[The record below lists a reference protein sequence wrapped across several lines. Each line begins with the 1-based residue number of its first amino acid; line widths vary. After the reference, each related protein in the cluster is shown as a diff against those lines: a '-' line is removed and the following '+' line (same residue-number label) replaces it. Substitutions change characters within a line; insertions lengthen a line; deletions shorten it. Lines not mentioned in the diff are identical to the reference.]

1 MVYVFL
7 AEGFEEIEA
16 LTPVDILRRG
26 KVDVKTV
33 GIGGKTIVS
42 SHGIPVTADIT
53 TDELSE
59 LDTAEAVILPG
70 GMPGT
75 LNLEKNETV
84 INAVKYCYENNRLI
98 GAICAAPSILGHLG
112 ILKGKR
118 ATAFP
123 GFEKALEGADF
134 RNDFVSHDGMII
146 TARGM
151 GVSVDFALELLSV
164 LKGEETA
171 DNVKNSIQCKA

>member
-26 KVDVKTV
+26 GVEVITVGADSKTV
-33 GIGGKTIVS
+33 TG
-42 SHGIPVTADIT
+42 SHKIPVTADIT
-53 TDELSE
+53 TEDVKNYEGV
-59 LDTAEAVILPG
+59 EAVILPG

-84 INAVKYCYENNRLI
+84 INAVKYCAENNILI

-112 ILKGKR
+112 LLDGKK

-123 GFEKALEGADF
+123 GFETELRGAKLDTEY
-134 RNDFVSHDGMII
+134 VSHDGMTV

-151 GVSVDFALELLSV
+151 GVSTEFGLKLLEI
-164 LKGEETA
+164 LKGA
-171 DNVKNSIQCKA
+171 DVSEKIRGSIQCR

>member
-7 AEGFEEIEA
+7 AEGFETIEA

-26 KVDVKTV
+26 GVEVQTV
-33 GIGGKTIVS
+33 GVGDKTITS
-42 SHGIPVTADIT
+42 SHGIPVTADLTIDEVK
-53 TDELSE
+53 TDNI
-59 LDTAEAVILPG
+59 EAVVLPG

-84 INAVKYCYENNRLI
+84 ISTVKYCAENDRLI

-112 ILKGKR
+112 LLKGKK

-123 GFEKALEGADF
+123 GFEKELDGAVYD
-134 RNDFVSHDGMII
+134 NSFVEHDGLIV

-151 GVSVDFALELLSV
+151 GVSAEFALKLLEV
-164 LKGEETA
+164 LKGKETA
-171 DNVKNSIQCKA
+171 EKVHSAIQSRI

>member
-26 KVDVKTV
+26 KVEVKTV
-33 GIGGKTIVS
+33 GVGGKTIVS

-53 TDELSE
+53 DDELEEFS
-59 LDTAEAVILPG
+59 DVEAVILPG

-75 LNLEKNETV
+75 VNLEKNKCL
-84 INAVKYCYENNRLI
+84 IDAVKYCFENNRLI

-112 ILKGKR
+112 MLKGKR

-123 GFEKALEGADF
+123 GFDKELEGADF
-134 RNDFVSHDGMII
+134 RNDYVSHDGMII

-151 GVSVDFALELLSV
+151 GVSVDFALELLSAM
-164 LKGEETA
+164 KDKPTA
-171 DNVKNSIQCKA
+171 DSVESSIQCEA